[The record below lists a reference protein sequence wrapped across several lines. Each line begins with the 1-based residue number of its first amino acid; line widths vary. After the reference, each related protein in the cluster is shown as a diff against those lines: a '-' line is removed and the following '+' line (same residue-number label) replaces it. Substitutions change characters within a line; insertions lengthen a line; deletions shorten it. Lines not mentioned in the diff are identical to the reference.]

1 MIKLIAMDID
11 NTITSYKNY
20 IPKRNI
26 RAIRKAAEQ
35 GIKIVLA
42 SGRPEASVI
51 DVAHRLGIENNCY
64 IISFNGSR
72 VRELPSNHILFN
84 SHLSEDSFNELLQLA
99 KDENIFMHTYKD
111 RTVLTEK
118 NNFYSRLEAKLINFK
133 LKEVENLANE
143 INGNDVVKVL
153 LLESPKKL
161 RNAAERIIPQ
171 IQNKM
176 SASFSAPF
184 FLDVSALGADKG
196 SSLKLLAEH
205 LGIARENI
213 IAFGDNFNDKTMIE
227 YAGIGVVMGNACK
240 EMKKFGDIIAP
251 PCYFAGFAKT
261 LQKYL

>member
-11 NTITSYKNY
+11 NTITSYKNL

-26 RAIRKAAEQ
+26 IAIRRAVKQ

-42 SGRPEASVI
+42 SGRPEVSI
-51 DVAHRLGIENNCY
+51 FDVARRLGIENNCY

-72 VRELPSNHILFN
+72 IRELPSNRILFN
-84 SHLSEDSFNELLQLA
+84 SHLSNESFCKLQQLA
-99 KDENIFMHTYKD
+99 KDENIFLHTYKD

-133 LKEVENLANE
+133 VKEVEKLTGE
-143 INGNDVVKVL
+143 ISSDDVIKVL
-153 LLESPKKL
+153 LLQSPKKL
-161 RNAAERIIPQ
+161 KIAAEKILPK
-171 IQNKM
+171 IQHEM

-184 FLDVSALGADKG
+184 LLDVSALGSDKG

-205 LGIARENI
+205 LKIKREEI

-227 YAGIGVVMGNACK
+227 YAGTGVVVGNACD
-240 EMKKFGDIIAP
+240 EMKKIADIVAP
-251 PCYFAGFAKT
+251 PCYFAGFAKVVEKF
-261 LQKYL
+261 L